1 MTQAPDFAKLPPKLR
16 SAMERIAFRAKNAGG
31 RAWLVGG
38 AVRDLVLGDRDI
50 KDIDIE
56 VFGIEPDRLKTLV
69 GEDFAFDDC
78 GASFGV
84 LKLKG
89 LDIDVSLPRRESKE
103 SPGHRGFSIAADPTM
118 PLRDA
123 ARRRDFTVNAIYADA
138 ITGETADPYGGMEDL
153 SKKILRHVSERFT
166 EDPLRV
172 LRGMQFVAR
181 FGLEPAQETIEVC
194 RTMTT
199 ENLAAERQ
207 MEEWTKLLV
216 KGVEISR
223 GLEFLRATGWV
234 GHYPELAALIG
245 CEQAKEWHPEGD
257 VWNHT
262 LCCLNAFAR
271 HRTGDRDEDL
281 IVGLAVLC
289 HDFGKPSTSV
299 FDRAKGR
306 ITSKGHDIA
315 GLEPAKSFI
324 RRLTNEERLVKEVLP
339 LVKNHMRPF
348 AMWKNKSSDSAVRRL
363 AAEVVRIDRLL
374 RVAQADD
381 EGRSPMPT
389 EPEARMWLAERAEA
403 LRVADSAPKP
413 ILMGRHLLE
422 LGMKPSPEFKKIL
435 NAAFSAQLDGKF
447 IDLEGA
453 LKFLKCVRRA
463 NLESNAAP
471 FRGTPL

>member
-1 MTQAPDFAKLPPKLR
+1 MSASVDIALLPADLR
-16 SAMERIAFRAKNAGG
+16 DAMRRIAGRVGDEGG
-31 RAWLVGG
+31 KAFLVGG
-38 AVRDLVLGDRDI
+38 AVRDLVLADKVP

-56 VFGIEPDRLKTLV
+56 VFGVEPEKLKAIV
-69 GEDFAFDDC
+69 AKDFAFDDC

-84 LKLKG
+84 LKIKG

-103 SPGHRGFSIAADPTM
+103 APGHRGFSVAADPAM
-118 PLRDA
+118 PIGDA

-138 ITGETADPYGGMEDL
+138 LTGEITDPYGGMDDL
-153 SKKILRHVSERFT
+153 SKKILRHVSERFA

-181 FGLEPAQETIEVC
+181 FGLEPAPGTIEVC
-194 RTMTT
+194 RAMTP
-199 ENLAAERQ
+199 EGLAAERQ
-207 MEEWTKLLV
+207 MEEWAKLLV
-216 KGVEISR
+216 KGNEISR
-223 GLEFLRATGWV
+223 GLEFLRKTGWV
-234 GHYPELAALIG
+234 KYYPELAALIG
-245 CEQAKEWHPEGD
+245 CKQAPEWHPEGD

-262 LCCLNAFAR
+262 LCCLDAFAR
-271 HRTGDRDEDL
+271 HRTGDKKEDL

-289 HDFGKPSTSV
+289 HDFGKPATSS

-324 RRLTNEERLVKEVLP
+324 RRLTNEEKLVKEVLP

-348 AMWKNKSSDSAVRRL
+348 AMWKDKSSDAAVRRL
-363 AAEVVRIDRLL
+363 AAEVGRIDRLL
-374 RVAQADD
+374 RVAEADD
-381 EGRSPMPT
+381 EGRGSMPP
-389 EPEARMWLAERAEA
+389 EPEARLWLAERAEA

-435 NAAFSAQLDGKF
+435 DKVFAAQLDGQF
-447 IDLEGA
+447 ADLPGA
-453 LKFLKCVRRA
+453 LACLKRMK
-463 NLESNAAP
+463 N
-471 FRGTPL
+471 